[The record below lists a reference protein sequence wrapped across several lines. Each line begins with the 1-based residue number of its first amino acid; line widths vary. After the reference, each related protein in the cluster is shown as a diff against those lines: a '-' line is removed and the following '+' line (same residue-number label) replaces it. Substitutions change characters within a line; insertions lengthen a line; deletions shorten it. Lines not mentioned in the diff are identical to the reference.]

1 MGQTINN
8 CRDAQQRASLQLFKA
23 ISLHIGLDA
32 VVLMQK
38 IQSLQI
44 TIAGGLVP

>member
-32 VVLMQK
+32 VVLIQK
-38 IQSLQI
+38 FKVYKSPLLG
-44 TIAGGLVP
+44 A